1 MRLINYRRWVP
12 MPFLM
17 KKILLSVLIMIL
29 LPFLAVTF
37 VKGDNGMAICFVLFY
52 AINPLFSIYFGY
64 KTDKWIYPAVNS
76 LLFLMGTWIFFDMGE
91 IAFVYYAIVY
101 LLLGLIT
108 MLIKNKCKI

>member
-52 AINPLFSIYFGY
+52 AINPLFSIYTGY
-64 KTDKWIYPAVNS
+64 STDKWIYPIVNS
-76 LLFLMGTWIFFDMGE
+76 LLFLVGTWIFFDMGE
-91 IAFVYYAIVY
+91 IAFIYYAIVY

-108 MLIKNKCKI
+108 MLIKHKCKI

>member
-1 MRLINYRRWVP
+1 

-52 AINPLFSIYFGY
+52 AINPLFSIYIGY
-64 KTDKWIYPAVNS
+64 STDKWIYPIVNS
-76 LLFLMGTWIFFDMGE
+76 LLFLVGTWIFFDMGE
-91 IAFVYYAIVY
+91 IAFIYYAIVY

-108 MLIKNKCKI
+108 MFIKHKRRR

>member
-1 MRLINYRRWVP
+1 
-12 MPFLM
+12 
-17 KKILLSVLIMIL
+17 MIL

-52 AINPLFSIYFGY
+52 AINPLFSIYIGY
-64 KTDKWIYPAVNS
+64 STDKWIYPIVNS

-101 LLLGLIT
+101 LILGLIT
-108 MLIKNKCKI
+108 MFIKHKRRR

>member
-91 IAFVYYAIVY
+91 IAFVYYAIVS

>member
-52 AINPLFSIYFGY
+52 AINPLFSIYIGY
-64 KTDKWIYPAVNS
+64 STDKWIYPIVNS
-76 LLFLMGTWIFFDMGE
+76 LLFLVGTWIFFDMGE
-91 IAFVYYAIVY
+91 IAFIYYAIVY
-101 LLLGLIT
+101 LLLGLVT

>member
-1 MRLINYRRWVP
+1 
-12 MPFLM
+12 
-17 KKILLSVLIMIL
+17 MIL

-52 AINPLFSIYFGY
+52 AINPLFSIYIGY
-64 KTDKWIYPAVNS
+64 STDKWIYPIVNS

-91 IAFVYYAIVY
+91 IAFIYYAIVY
-101 LLLGLIT
+101 LLLGLIA

>member
-52 AINPLFSIYFGY
+52 AINPLFSIYIGY
-64 KTDKWIYPAVNS
+64 STDKWIYPIVNS
-76 LLFLMGTWIFFDMGE
+76 LLFLVGTWIFFDMGE
-91 IAFVYYAIVY
+91 IAFIYYAIVY

>member
-1 MRLINYRRWVP
+1 

-29 LPFLAVTF
+29 LPFLAVNF

-52 AINPLFSIYFGY
+52 VINPLFSIYIGY
-64 KTDKWIYPAVNS
+64 TADEWIYPFINS
-76 LLFLMGTWIFFDMGE
+76 LLFLLGTWIFFDMGE

>member
-1 MRLINYRRWVP
+1 
-12 MPFLM
+12 M

-37 VKGDNGMAICFVLFY
+37 AKGDNGMAICFVLFY
-52 AINPLFSIYFGY
+52 VINPLFSICLGY
-64 KTDKWIYPAVNS
+64 KADKWIYPVVNS
-76 LLFLMGTWIFFDMGE
+76 LLFLMGTCIFFDMGE

-108 MLIKNKCKI
+108 MLIKHKCKI

>member
-1 MRLINYRRWVP
+1 

-52 AINPLFSIYFGY
+52 AINPLFSIYTGY
-64 KTDKWIYPAVNS
+64 STDKWIYPIVNS
-76 LLFLMGTWIFFDMGE
+76 LLFLVGTWIFFDMGE
-91 IAFVYYAIVY
+91 IAFIYYAIVY

>member
-1 MRLINYRRWVP
+1 

-52 AINPLFSIYFGY
+52 AINPLFSIYTGY
-64 KTDKWIYPAVNS
+64 STDKWIYPIVNS
-76 LLFLMGTWIFFDMGE
+76 LLFLVGTWIFFDMGE
-91 IAFVYYAIVY
+91 IAFIYYAIVY

-108 MLIKNKCKI
+108 MLIKHKCKI